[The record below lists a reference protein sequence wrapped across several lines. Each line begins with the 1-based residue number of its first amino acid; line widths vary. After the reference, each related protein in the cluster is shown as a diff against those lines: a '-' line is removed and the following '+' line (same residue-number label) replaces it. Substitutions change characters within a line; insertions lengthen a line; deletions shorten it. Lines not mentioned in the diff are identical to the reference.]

1 MGTPFS
7 GPGLAVLI
15 FLLSPLCPSKYR
27 MENLPKALGLENT
40 STILQQ
46 HPYVIN
52 LFFAFI
58 TILLV
63 QRYFNPYSGTL
74 VAGAPVVGAGSRFEP
89 LFITRYRFTLGFA
102 SIISDNW
109 RKVRVVQSAYINGAN
124 AASFRTN
131 HSRSSGRMATLP
143 FSPEN
148 ASQNFGNYQWRSS
161 M

>member
-1 MGTPFS
+1 M
-7 GPGLAVLI
+7 AVLI
-15 FLLSPLCPSKYR
+15 FLFSPLCPSQYS
-27 MENLPKALGLENT
+27 MESLSKTLRLEDT

-46 HPYVIN
+46 HPYAIN
-52 LFFAFI
+52 LIFAI
-58 TILLV
+58 LTILLV
-63 QRYFNPYSGTL
+63 WRYFDPYSGTL

-109 RKVRVVQSAYINGAN
+109 RKVRIVQSAYINGAN
-124 AASFRTN
+124 AASFWTN
-131 HSRSSGRMATLP
+131 RSQSSGRTATLP

-148 ASQNFGNYQWRSS
+148 ASQNFGYCQWRSS

>member
-1 MGTPFS
+1 MES
-7 GPGLAVLI
+7 
-15 FLLSPLCPSKYR
+15 LSKTLR
-27 MENLPKALGLENT
+27 LEDT
-40 STILQQ
+40 STILQR
-46 HPYVIN
+46 HPYAIN
-52 LFFAFI
+52 LIFAII

-63 QRYFNPYSGTL
+63 RRYFDPYSGTL

-109 RKVRVVQSAYINGAN
+109 RKVRIVQSAYINGAN
-124 AASFRTN
+124 AASFWTN
-131 HSRSSGRMATLP
+131 RSQSSGRMATLP

-148 ASQNFGNYQWRSS
+148 ASQNFGYCQWRSS